1 MAAQQG
7 FERLFRDEFPRIA
20 RTVFLICHDHHRA
33 EEIAQDAFVQL
44 LRHWDDVSRLER
56 PGAWVRKVAVRL
68 AVKAVR
74 RDLRR
79 RTVERIAPSALAPS
93 GIEARDVALM
103 EGIRSLPSQQRA
115 AVVLFYLED
124 LPLAEVA
131 EILGCAPS
139 TVRVHV
145 HRARARL
152 AETLTEGVVD
162 RVAE

>member
-1 MAAQQG
+1 MAVEPG
-7 FERLFRDEFPRIA
+7 FERVFRDEFPRIA
-20 RTVFLICHDHHRA
+20 RTVFVICHDHHRA

-44 LRHWDDVSRLER
+44 LRHWDKVSRLER

-74 RDLRR
+74 RDFRR
-79 RTVERIAPSALAPS
+79 RTAERLVPGAVAMS
-93 GIEARDVALM
+93 GLDARDAALM
-103 EGIRSLPSQQRA
+103 AAIRTLPSQQRA